1 MFCIVHIVPYEI
13 AQVNRARDF
22 IEDFLQ
28 RMADACAGLTDYNTY
43 ATLRYT
49 NMELIMTRY
58 RPPQKPTLVLTAV
71 QKEEFAALAELASKV
86 RKFCLFRFE
95 EDKDLT
101 KAGLES
107 LLRSKKPFP
116 LPPISGPVIEHA
128 ISTVYIQ
135 WRDYQKGAKPKP
147 GVILPGEPFQVR
159 LWNPS
164 IGTID
169 KDGFTTT
176 LLTGKV
182 CFALP
187 GVLKDPTGVQAISAK
202 NDRGVFRTHVSMG
215 SSVKTA
221 TVETMKEEY

>member
-1 MFCIVHIVPYEI
+1 
-13 AQVNRARDF
+13 
-22 IEDFLQ
+22 
-28 RMADACAGLTDYNTY
+28 MAT
-43 ATLRYT
+43 
-49 NMELIMTRY
+49 Y

-71 QKEEFAALAELASKV
+71 QKEEFASLADLASKV

-107 LLRSKKPFP
+107 LLFSKKPFP
-116 LPPISGPVIEHA
+116 LPIDSGPVVEHA

-147 GVILPGEPFQVR
+147 GVALAGEPFQVR
-159 LWNPS
+159 LWNPAL
-164 IGTID
+164 GYID

-187 GVLKDPTGVQAISAK
+187 GVLKDPASVQAISVK
-202 NDRGVFRTHVSMG
+202 NDRGVFKTHISMG
-215 SSVKTA
+215 SSVKTT